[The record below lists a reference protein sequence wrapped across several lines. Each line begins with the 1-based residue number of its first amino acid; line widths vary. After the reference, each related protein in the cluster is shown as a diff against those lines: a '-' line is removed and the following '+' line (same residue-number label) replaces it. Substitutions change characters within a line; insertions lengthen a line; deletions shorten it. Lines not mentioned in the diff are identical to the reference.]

1 MNIKFNN
8 RKGRKIL
15 SIIQGYNH
23 EKYWKRRSKVIDPN
37 YRNIFL
43 KIYYLYYIKRID
55 NKFNSSFGTNYN
67 SGTQFLTPP
76 HLPHGPRNII
86 VGHDLIIGKN
96 VTLFHGVTLAHGG
109 SKIGN
114 NVMFS
119 TGSVLLQGRNIGNNV
134 KIGAN
139 AVVVEDIPDNST
151 VVLQK
156 PRVIL
161 NKKH

>member
-1 MNIKFNN
+1 MGFSFNN
-8 RKGRKIL
+8 KFGKKLL
-15 SIIQGYNH
+15 SYIQGYNH
-23 EKYWKRRSKVIDPN
+23 IKYWERRTKVIDPN
-37 YRNIFL
+37 YNNVLL
-43 KIYYLYYIKRID
+43 KLYYLYYIKKID

-96 VTLFHGVTLAHGG
+96 VTLFHNVTLAHGG
-109 SKIGN
+109 SIVGD

-119 TGSVLLQGRNIGNNV
+119 TGSVVLPGKNIGNNV

-139 AVVVEDIPDNST
+139 AIVLEDIPNNAT
-151 VVLQK
+151 VVLNK

-161 NKKH
+161 NN